1 MKIMTISQPATTEVI
16 QMKSNLRSSFNKNK
30 LKINNDNQVYYNSER
45 IDRDKFRK
53 SRRRVFMKNSLYKVN
68 FDTIGKFYVKEDNY
82 EPKEQEL
89 YLFDIY

>member
-1 MKIMTISQPATTEVI
+1 
-16 QMKSNLRSSFNKNK
+16 
-30 LKINNDNQVYYNSER
+30 
-45 IDRDKFRK
+45 
-53 SRRRVFMKNSLYKVN
+53 MKNSLYKVN